1 MRSDRKRGAGG
12 FERTRRAWFVA
23 SMGAIVAGAL
33 VGATAASMGQLAERP
48 LPGALAHP
56 AIGYYT
62 RPTHDL
68 VAELNRHIEDG
79 SVRVTF
85 EEDTGYL
92 RSVLAA
98 LRVPAESQ
106 MLVMSKTGVQGLY
119 TGPANPRALFFN
131 DAVTVGYIRGAPL
144 LELAVHDPQQGVL
157 FYTLDQKPQP
167 RPLFERRPAC
177 LSCHQVYST
186 LHVPGMVARSVFMAP
201 DGLPLSQFGSYD
213 PDDRTLFRQRWGGW
227 YVTGT
232 HGSMRHMG
240 NAIVTNVEQRET
252 MISGSTL
259 NRTSLDGAFDGRGYV
274 SGHSDIAALMV
285 FQHQGHMTNL
295 ITRVGWDA
303 RLAAYEN
310 RVDLTV
316 GPLRDAVNELVDYLL
331 FVDEEPLTAPI
342 KGTAGFAEKF
352 APQGPVDSRGRS
364 LRQLDLERRLLRY
377 PCSYMV
383 YSAAF
388 GALPIEVRGAIY
400 GRMWDVLS
408 GRETSP
414 KYARLSEADRRAV
427 VEILRETLHD
437 LPADFRPPDR
447 VK

>member
-1 MRSDRKRGAGG
+1 
-12 FERTRRAWFVA
+12 
-23 SMGAIVAGAL
+23 
-33 VGATAASMGQLAERP
+33 
-48 LPGALAHP
+48 
-56 AIGYYT
+56 
-62 RPTHDL
+62 
-68 VAELNRHIEDG
+68 
-79 SVRVTF
+79 
-85 EEDTGYL
+85 
-92 RSVLAA
+92 
-98 LRVPAESQ
+98 
-106 MLVMSKTGVQGLY
+106 
-119 TGPANPRALFFN
+119 
-131 DAVTVGYIRGAPL
+131 
-144 LELAVHDPQQGVL
+144 
-157 FYTLDQKPQP
+157 
-167 RPLFERRPAC
+167 
-177 LSCHQVYST
+177 
-186 LHVPGMVARSVFMAP
+186 
-201 DGLPLSQFGSYD
+201 
-213 PDDRTLFRQRWGGW
+213 
-227 YVTGT
+227 
-232 HGSMRHMG
+232 
-240 NAIVTNVEQRET
+240 
-252 MISGSTL
+252 
-259 NRTSLDGAFDGRGYV
+259 V
-274 SGHSDIAALMV
+274 SAHSDIAALMV

-316 GPLRDAVNELVDYLL
+316 GPLRDAVDELVDYLL

-352 APQGPVDSRGRS
+352 AAQGPVDSRGRS

-437 LPADFRPPDR
+437 LPADFRAADR

>member
-1 MRSDRKRGAGG
+1 
-12 FERTRRAWFVA
+12 
-23 SMGAIVAGAL
+23 MGAIVAGAL

-259 NRTSLDGAFDGRGYV
+259 NRTSLDGAFDARGYV

-342 KGTAGFAEKF
+342 KGTAGFAEEF
-352 APQGPVDSRGRS
+352 AAQGPVDSRGRS